1 MSYPRL
7 FSLALTLF
15 LLAAPAMTGA
25 NEYTAA
31 DLERLSKQGETLP
44 IDVVKG
50 FPLREQRVR
59 NDTGINVLVDL
70 VHQASFFAMWSL
82 PGELRNHGF
91 RATGSQASLDS
102 VLTEGTPSRV
112 RIPVGSRQPFAWWPS
127 PKWNVVFTYQG
138 GPQSQDYLPEER
150 EALCNFVKG
159 GGGLVVACGNVFDD
173 QQIERWTLNQLLLD
187 FVRA

>member
-1 MSYPRL
+1 MSDPRL

-31 DLERLSKQGETLP
+31 ELERLSKQGETLP

-70 VHQASFFAMWSL
+70 AHQASFFTMWSL

-102 VLTEGTPSRV
+102 VPSNRSKL
-112 RIPVGSRQPFAWWPS
+112 GC
-127 PKWNVVFTYQG
+127 
-138 GPQSQDYLPEER
+138 LPPR
-150 EALCNFVKG
+150 PMNRC
-159 GGGLVVACGNVFDD
+159 
-173 QQIERWTLNQLLLD
+173 I
-187 FVRA
+187 